1 MSEIVK
7 KFEGYVNSEVGQ
19 AVLTL
24 GAYTI
29 KTTKTAKDNEIVD
42 YAEEI
47 VSVLAETIKKLNN
60 VDVGTDEAK
69 AAVMVILKAI
79 VEATSTKWDDRII
92 PIVDLFL

>member
-1 MSEIVK
+1 MSEIIE
-7 KFEGYVNSEVGQ
+7 KFKGYIDSEVGQ

-42 YAEEI
+42 NADEVVNVIAE
-47 VSVLAETIKKLNN
+47 SLKKLNDLE
-60 VDVGTDEAK
+60 VTTDDAK
-69 AAVMVILKAI
+69 AAAMVILKAI
-79 VEATSTKWDDRII
+79 AEATPTKWDDRVI